1 MMHDP
6 DSGSEFLRFSDLLT
20 GYRISAVLMT
30 AHAAGVFASLADG
43 PVPGDALCAR
53 AGWEPE
59 YGRRFL
65 ACLRGLG
72 LLREVSGHF
81 APTAFAETY
90 LCPQAQRSQAQTLAF
105 ERQMAQSWQQ
115 LDATLKAG
123 QRVFETGDKSAE
135 QLRQARERYLSA
147 MDEAARI
154 RAAEVWDCFAALPS
168 QGTILDLGAGSGAY
182 LLEFLQRFPA
192 WSAIFCDLSETVA
205 CARDHGLFAQW
216 AANLTWR
223 GCNLLS
229 EEPSEFDAIGAES
242 CDLTL
247 LSNLIHCQGP
257 TETERLLRRAAAKTA
272 AQGMIVVHDFFADC
286 GWRGALYDLHMMLNT
301 YNGRAYALREIVDM
315 AARQGFRRHAVRALA
330 SGSTL
335 LVLTRQENVDGG
347 AGWERG

>member
-1 MMHDP
+1 MIHDP
-6 DSGSEFLRFSDLLT
+6 EPGSEFLHFSDLLT

-43 PVPGDALCAR
+43 PVPGDTLCAR
-53 AGWEPE
+53 AGWDPE

-72 LLREVSGHF
+72 LLREVSGNF

-90 LCPQAQRSQAQTLAF
+90 LCPQAQRSQGQTLAF
-105 ERQMAQSWQQ
+105 EQQMAQSWQQ

-135 QLRQARERYLSA
+135 QLRQARERYMGA

-154 RAAEVWDCFAALPS
+154 RAAEVWDCFAALPPR
-168 QGTILDLGAGSGAY
+168 GTILDLGAGSGVY

-229 EEPSEFDAIGAES
+229 EEPSEFDAVGAES

-257 TETERLLRRAAAKTA
+257 TETDRLLRRAAAKTA

-301 YNGRAYALREIVDM
+301 YNGRTYALREIVDM
-315 AARQGFRRHAVRALA
+315 AARQGFRRHAARALA

-335 LVLTRQENVDGG
+335 LVLTREENMDG